1 MVNCC
6 PLDVELRA
14 GSKVRFCRRPSEPA
28 ADVERQSGSAARN
41 TDQHLSSGT
50 EGETVEEQLCVYVD
64 IKSDAGIELLHR

>member
-1 MVNCC
+1 VVNCC